1 MPNIKRHK
9 YFLKDYTNIKLT
21 DGQFEKLIA
30 YLNDLKNG
38 NALPIES
45 KDHTLKGN
53 WKDFRECHLGGDV
66 LLVYTQI
73 NDDLILTRI
82 GTHSKIFG

>member
-1 MPNIKRHK
+1 MPNLKRHK
-9 YFLKDYTNIKLT
+9 YFLKDYANTKLT

-30 YLNDLKNG
+30 YLNYLKEG
-38 NALPIES
+38 NDLPIES

-53 WKDFRECHLGGDV
+53 WKDFRECHLGGDL
-66 LLVYTQI
+66 LLVYMHI
-73 NDDLILTRI
+73 NDDVILTRI